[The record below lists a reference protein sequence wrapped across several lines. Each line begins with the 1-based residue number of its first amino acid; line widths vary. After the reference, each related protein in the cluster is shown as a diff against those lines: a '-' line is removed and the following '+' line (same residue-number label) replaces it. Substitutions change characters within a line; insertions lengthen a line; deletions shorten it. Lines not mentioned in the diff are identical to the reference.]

1 MNTHVRRL
9 SMDTI
14 GLSLSNAGLS
24 DRMSRSEIALLVPS
38 LPTASQVMMADIENG
53 IFETKNLH
61 IFAVCCEWALGTL
74 HVAELWWDFL
84 ITAAALVVKDGF
96 TLVLVAPTPRLTVR
110 ASAYLL
116 EFTGQRYGFNWR
128 RAGCTLQLAFNG
140 DLTRLAGA
148 CGDRPDWPVSDHFG
162 RRTCTRNS

>member
-24 DRMSRSEIALLVPS
+24 DRMSRSEIALLLPS

-116 EFTGQRYGFNWR
+116 EFTLRVQLETRRLHSSTGIQRRPHTLGRSVR
-128 RAGCTLQLAFNG
+128 RPA
-140 DLTRLAGA
+140 
-148 CGDRPDWPVSDHFG
+148 
-162 RRTCTRNS
+162 